1 MRAASMEVPDR
12 WHLTENA
19 SSAFL
24 DAACKSTPAICGAIG
39 ATTMSRGAPV
49 APNLV
54 GAWRM
59 ARTDRYRFL
68 RFGKRLSDGW
78 AKPSSNR
85 CSGTSS
91 CVASIVMV
99 VEDSIRIG
107 PYGPSSSTTVCWL
120 CSTLAERAKASLR
133 GVGASG
139 SVRSTV
145 QTRRA
150 ASEVRRSRQVGFR
163 THRAKSLIWKTPV
176 DGLV

>member
-1 MRAASMEVPDR
+1 MEVPDR

-54 GAWRM
+54 GACLKRM

-68 RFGKRLSDGW
+68 RFGNRLGDDW

-85 CSGTSS
+85 YGGKSS
-91 CVASIVMV
+91 SIASTVMV
-99 VEDSIRIG
+99 VEDSIWIG
-107 PYGPSSSTTVCWL
+107 PYGPSNSTTVCWL
-120 CSTLAERAKASLR
+120 C
-133 GVGASG
+133 
-139 SVRSTV
+139 
-145 QTRRA
+145 
-150 ASEVRRSRQVGFR
+150 
-163 THRAKSLIWKTPV
+163 
-176 DGLV
+176 

>member
-1 MRAASMEVPDR
+1 MEVHDR

-19 SSAFL
+19 SSALL

-54 GAWRM
+54 GACLKRL

-68 RFGKRLSDGW
+68 RFGNRFSDGW

-85 CSGTSS
+85 SSGKSS

-107 PYGPSSSTTVCWL
+107 PYGPSSSMIVCWL
-120 CSTLAERAKASLR
+120 C
-133 GVGASG
+133 
-139 SVRSTV
+139 
-145 QTRRA
+145 
-150 ASEVRRSRQVGFR
+150 
-163 THRAKSLIWKTPV
+163 
-176 DGLV
+176 